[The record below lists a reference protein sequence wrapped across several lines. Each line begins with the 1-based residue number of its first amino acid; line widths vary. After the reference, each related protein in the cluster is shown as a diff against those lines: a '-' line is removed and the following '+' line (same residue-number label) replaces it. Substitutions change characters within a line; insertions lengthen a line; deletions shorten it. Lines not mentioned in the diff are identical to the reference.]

1 MARAACKF
9 IVHFSM
15 SFCTTRPT
23 IPSFQKNGT
32 LLSCRR
38 SHSRLRHF
46 LDDFGECRFGRLLL
60 CFPLTHTP
68 KISRVRRVY
77 RSILIKQIAFWRV
90 MVATGWLPPS
100 PLSGLLTVSQ
110 SSEVLPS

>member
-60 CFPLTHTP
+60 CFTSPGG
-68 KISRVRRVY
+68 VY
-77 RSILIKQIAFWRV
+77 SSSLIKQIVFWRV
-90 MVATGWLPPS
+90 MVTTGWLPPS

-110 SSEVLPS
+110 SI